1 MYLHLVPFCNIC
13 LEHGTDYWNI
23 RSQGCHLSFWHLCTK
38 CSSDCQL
45 CAYPQVNFIKYFDEI
60 SSLIGARPNLWH
72 LLMTD
77 PELAFKCFFG
87 PCVPAQYR
95 LVGPGSWQ
103 GARDV
108 IMGVEESKVC
118 PLRTRKTGLKETQ
131 LERKN
136 SHLLWVLGLVV
147 VVIMFL
153 FVNAIWKVNVRPTL

>member
-1 MYLHLVPFCNIC
+1 MHTFVSLWWSVIVRLTMLGTWHRLFRNLRSRWCHVFLTSMYKMIDFQIC
-13 LEHGTDYWNI
+13 T
-23 RSQGCHLSFWHLCTK
+23 F
-38 CSSDCQL
+38 
-45 CAYPQVNFIKYFDEI
+45 PQVNYIAYSDEI

-72 LLMTD
+72 LLMTE
-77 PELAFKCFFG
+77 PELAFKCYFG

-118 PLRTRKTGLKETQ
+118 PLRTRKTGLEETQ

-136 SHLLWVLGLVV
+136 SYLLWVLGLVV
-147 VVIMFL
+147 FMIMFL
-153 FVNAIWKVNVRPTL
+153 LIS

>member
-1 MYLHLVPFCNIC
+1 MHTFVSLWWSVIVRLTMLGTWHRLFRNLRSRCHVFLTSMYKMIDFQIC
-13 LEHGTDYWNI
+13 T
-23 RSQGCHLSFWHLCTK
+23 F
-38 CSSDCQL
+38 
-45 CAYPQVNFIKYFDEI
+45 PQVNYIAYSDEI

-77 PELAFKCFFG
+77 PELAFKCYFG

-118 PLRTRKTGLKETQ
+118 PLRTRKTGLEETQ

-136 SHLLWVLGLVV
+136 SYLLWVLGLVV
-147 VVIMFL
+147 FVIMFL
-153 FVNAIWKVNVRPTL
+153 LIS